1 VNEISNIVVYSDGE
15 LELKASVVDETLW
28 LTQKQLSELFAV
40 ESHNITYHI
49 KNIYKQKELEQFST
63 TQKIRVVQIE
73 GSREVERNVD
83 HYNLDM
89 IISIGYRVNSLTA
102 TKFRQWATSVLKKYI
117 QHGYVINTEKITTD
131 RFLSLEN
138 DIFTLKSQMA
148 EVNLQLKH
156 NPFPLQKGI
165 FFDGQIFDAYIF
177 VIDLIKSA
185 KKSIVLIDNYVD
197 DSTLMLF
204 TKNQTISITLFT
216 HTLSK
221 QLQLDI
227 EKYNKQYKNLEVKIT
242 KKFHDR
248 FIIIDESSI
257 YHIGASIKDLGT
269 KVFAFSKIDIS
280 FKNILKNV

>member
-117 QHGYVINTEKITTD
+117 QHGYVINTEKIT
-131 RFLSLEN
+131 
-138 DIFTLKSQMA
+138 
-148 EVNLQLKH
+148 
-156 NPFPLQKGI
+156 
-165 FFDGQIFDAYIF
+165 
-177 VIDLIKSA
+177 
-185 KKSIVLIDNYVD
+185 
-197 DSTLMLF
+197 
-204 TKNQTISITLFT
+204 
-216 HTLSK
+216 
-221 QLQLDI
+221 
-227 EKYNKQYKNLEVKIT
+227 